1 MPWQDFVER
10 QTPDLRIPRPAD
22 PRFYPYHPRSV
33 PAVTHIPPSH
43 PDSSS
48 RSSHDRNDAYHAP
61 PTSTSPSTAA
71 TSSSR
76 QLQVPMSAPP
86 STSSRRLPR
95 TSNKNTTVSSPVPP
109 QTNPHS
115 RSRQSHNA
123 VASSSRIPSSSPTI
137 DPEQAAYEADIDNAL
152 DLLKKLMN
160 PDSTK
165 RITPRDALYHPFLR
179 EYRSVAVQT
188 DSHPGAPSSSLP
200 SSVTTASSA
209 TVNANG
215 VIGRRGRGPKSKHE
229 KDAEDEEAEGEEVNE
244 EVQEPE
250 ADDDAEVEGIWHAIS
265 DDEFF
270 PHPPGEGVCA
280 AWHFD
285 DEDTGNMYVKIRV
298 PAAPSSAGSGS
309 SSSRIGTSRGNR
321 KRMCGDGD
329 GEVDDLELRRME
341 TKMKRLDAGEGMAIG
356 REPCEYHR
364 NVPEFCDGVAAS

>member
-1 MPWQDFVER
+1 M
-10 QTPDLRIPRPAD
+10 
-22 PRFYPYHPRSV
+22 
-33 PAVTHIPPSH
+33 
-43 PDSSS
+43 
-48 RSSHDRNDAYHAP
+48 
-61 PTSTSPSTAA
+61 
-71 TSSSR
+71 
-76 QLQVPMSAPP
+76 
-86 STSSRRLPR
+86 
-95 TSNKNTTVSSPVPP
+95 
-109 QTNPHS
+109 
-115 RSRQSHNA
+115 
-123 VASSSRIPSSSPTI
+123 
-137 DPEQAAYEADIDNAL
+137 AYEADIDNAL

-179 EYRSVAVQT
+179 EYRLVPVQT
-188 DSHPGAPSSSLP
+188 DSHPGVPSSSLP

-209 TVNANG
+209 TVTANE
-215 VIGRRGRGPKSKHE
+215 ISGRRGRGSTSKR
-229 KDAEDEEAEGEEVNE
+229 EESTDGEEVEGEEDNE
-244 EVQEPE
+244 EVQEQTE
-250 ADDDAEVEGIWHAIS
+250 ADGDAEVEGTWHAIS

-280 AWHFD
+280 AWHFE

-321 KRMCGDGD
+321 KRMRGDRDGD

-356 REPCEYHR
+356 REPCEFHR